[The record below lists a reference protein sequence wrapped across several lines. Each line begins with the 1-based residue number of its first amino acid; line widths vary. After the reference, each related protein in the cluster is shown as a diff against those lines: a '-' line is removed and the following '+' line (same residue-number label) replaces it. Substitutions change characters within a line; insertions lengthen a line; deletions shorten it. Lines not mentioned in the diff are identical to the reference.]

1 MFGSNTSNDTSNT
14 TNQTTTTDSNT
25 QNTTTDN
32 SGLGT
37 DNTYND
43 TNNGWDTGDTI
54 SNNNTNT
61 NTQTDTQQ
69 DNTSVGSTPDTQD
82 DQTQTDTNDEYN
94 KAWDDDGSIEDNIS
108 SFNNINDTNSLDNN
122 QNYNDS
128 NEDYTL
134 PNDKEKQDL
143 GVIIDQPLKYKG
155 REIPITS
162 KDEAVNLMQKG
173 LDYEFKMNRIKPFRQ
188 AIDIIEKNNLTPED
202 LDLITR
208 IKAGDQ
214 DAIQKVLDISNND
227 VYSEE
232 NNIKEQYNDTNDKNG
247 TLDGNTDIDKYW
259 IQLVQSK
266 PDVAGKAIKEFQEI
280 DPTFR
285 NEIISNKVLNLFVGS
300 VESGEFDK
308 VYPNAVKIKALNPS
322 VNWLTAYAEAAKV
335 GNVEIPTQKEPTRTQ
350 RVKQT
355 NVRTVTSS
363 KDEYDKVWDDNS
375 SLDEFE
381 KYLF

>member
-1 MFGSNTSNDTSNT
+1 MFGSDTSNDTSNT

-32 SGLGT
+32 SGLGN

-54 SNNNTNT
+54 SNNNTDT
-61 NTQTDTQQ
+61 NTQTNTQQ

-82 DQTQTDTNDEYN
+82 DQTQTDTNDEYD
-94 KAWDDDGSIEDNIS
+94 KAWDDDSSIEDIVNS
-108 SFNNINDTNSLDNN
+108 NVNDTASFTND
-122 QNYNDS
+122 QNDNDS

-134 PNDKEKQDL
+134 SNGKEKQDL
-143 GVIIDQPLKYKG
+143 GVVIDQPLKYKG

-162 KDEAVNLMQKG
+162 KEEAINLMQKG

-214 DAIQKVLDISNND
+214 DAIQKVLDIANND

-232 NNIKEQYNDTNDKNG
+232 NNIKEQYNNTNNKSE

-285 NEIISNKVLNLFVGS
+285 NEIISNKVLDLFVGS

-355 NVRTVTSS
+355 NVRTVASS
-363 KDEYDKVWDDNS
+363 KDEYDKVWDDDS